1 MGVTLNKDGTP
12 RKVGSGKTKGAG
24 CYENISLRDL
34 RKLVNEN
41 AEVSVSRVWLRNAQA
56 EKKARS
62 VQFDLQPPKVKPEY
76 IEPISVPAPL
86 KKVQNPI
93 EKEVSNEVNK
103 EILSDDNLLAMF
115 KVQALERAKEFDLK
129 NILPIYENLY
139 NRSLLK

>member
-12 RKVGSGKTKGAG
+12 RKVGSGKTKGAA

-93 EKEVSNEVNK
+93 EKEVSNEVTK
-103 EILSDDNLLAMF
+103 EILSDDA
-115 KVQALERAKEFDLK
+115 DD
-129 NILPIYENLY
+129 YEPPPLFASDAGVRNY
-139 NRSLLK
+139 

>member
-56 EKKARS
+56 EKKHAL
-62 VQFDLQPPKVKPEY
+62 FNLTCNLQRLSRNTLNRFQPLHLSKKSKNLSKKKFQPKFPKRFYLMMPM
-76 IEPISVPAPL
+76 ITSHPL
-86 KKVQNPI
+86 FLLLTQGFVITKAKV
-93 EKEVSNEVNK
+93 
-103 EILSDDNLLAMF
+103 
-115 KVQALERAKEFDLK
+115 
-129 NILPIYENLY
+129 
-139 NRSLLK
+139 

>member
-1 MGVTLNKDGTP
+1 MTLNKDGTP

-76 IEPISVPAPL
+76 VEPISAPAPL
-86 KKVQNPI
+86 KRIKKTT
-93 EKEVSNEVNK
+93 EKEVSTEASK
-103 EILSDDNLLAMF
+103 EILSDDN
-115 KVQALERAKEFDLK
+115 DD
-129 NILPIYENLY
+129 YEPPPLFASDAGVRNY
-139 NRSLLK
+139 